1 MKTLFAIWILMSMAI
16 LAQDASWF
24 NAHKLIIMDNS
35 TGAITNTV
43 ETDIKIKLTDNSF
56 TTIGKTTLVWE
67 FYGPLYNSTE
77 TSFYSYALDEE
88 GVKCRIWL
96 KAYDAVNV
104 AFGIEYSDYSIL
116 YSCTY
121 DR

>member
-1 MKTLFAIWILMSMAI
+1 MKTLFIWVLMSVII
-16 LAQDASWF
+16 LAQDVSWF
-24 NAHKLIIMDNS
+24 NAHKLVIMDNS
-35 TGAITNTV
+35 TGAITSSLDI
-43 ETDIKIKLTDNSF
+43 DIKIKLTDESF
-56 TTIGKTTLVWE
+56 TSIGKTTMIWT

-77 TSFYSYALDEE
+77 TSFYSYALDQD

-96 KAYDAVNV
+96 KAYDETNV
-104 AFGIEYSDYSIL
+104 AFGIEYSDYSFL